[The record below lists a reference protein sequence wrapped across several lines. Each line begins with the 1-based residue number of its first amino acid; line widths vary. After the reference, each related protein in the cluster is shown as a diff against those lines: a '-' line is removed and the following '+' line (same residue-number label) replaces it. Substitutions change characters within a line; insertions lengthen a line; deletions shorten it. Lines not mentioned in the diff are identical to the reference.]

1 MMPAPRTMQAQEAI
15 TVLTRI
21 FEEGEVSGGA
31 NGSES
36 EDNGASW
43 TRSAINFTLLSDLQ
57 QV

>member
-1 MMPAPRTMQAQEAI
+1 MMPAPITMQAQAAI

-21 FEEGEVSGGA
+21 FDEGEVAGGA

-36 EDNGASW
+36 GDNGASW

-57 QV
+57 

>member
-1 MMPAPRTMQAQEAI
+1 MMPEPRSVQGEAAI

-21 FEEGEVSGGA
+21 FDEGEVAGGA

-36 EDNGASW
+36 GDNGASW

-57 QV
+57 

>member
-1 MMPAPRTMQAQEAI
+1 MQAQEAI